1 MIYPKIN
8 SQEKKIAVLI
18 DPENYNESTL
28 TKVIHLANK
37 NSVDFIMVGGSILS
51 RSMDATVQLIKKQ
64 TSIPVLLF
72 PGNLLQIS
80 THADGL
86 LLLSLISGRNPDL
99 LIGNHVL
106 ASKMLKNS
114 NMEIIPTGYILV
126 NGGNVS
132 SVEYMSNTKP
142 IPEDKTEIIV
152 STAIAGELLGHKA
165 IYLEAGS
172 GATNTI
178 NTNVVEHVKNNIDI
192 PLIVGGGLKTPKDI
206 ENMLNAGADMI
217 VVGNILE
224 EDPGRL
230 DKLAEIIKR
239 HNSNRNKVF

>member
-1 MIYPKIN
+1 
-8 SQEKKIAVLI
+8 
-18 DPENYNESTL
+18 
-28 TKVIHLANK
+28 
-37 NSVDFIMVGGSILS
+37 
-51 RSMDATVQLIKKQ
+51 
-64 TSIPVLLF
+64 
-72 PGNLLQIS
+72 
-80 THADGL
+80 
-86 LLLSLISGRNPDL
+86 
-99 LIGNHVL
+99 
-106 ASKMLKNS
+106 
-114 NMEIIPTGYILV
+114 MEIIPTGYILV

-178 NTNVVEHVKNNIDI
+178 NTNVVKHVKNNIDI
-192 PLIVGGGLKTPKDI
+192 PLIVGGGLKNPGNI

>member
-28 TKVIHLANK
+28 TKVIQLANK

-51 RSMDATVQLIKKQ
+51 RSIDATVQQIKKQ

-114 NMEIIPTGYILV
+114 KMEIIPTGYILV
-126 NGGNVS
+126 NGGNIS

-142 IPEDKTEIIV
+142 IPANKTEIVV

-178 NTNVVEHVKNNIDI
+178 NKNVVKHVKNNIDI
-192 PLIVGGGLKTPKDI
+192 PLIVGGGLKTPENI

-224 EDPGRL
+224 EDPCRL
-230 DKLAEIIKR
+230 DKFAEIIKR
-239 HNSNRNKVF
+239 YNP